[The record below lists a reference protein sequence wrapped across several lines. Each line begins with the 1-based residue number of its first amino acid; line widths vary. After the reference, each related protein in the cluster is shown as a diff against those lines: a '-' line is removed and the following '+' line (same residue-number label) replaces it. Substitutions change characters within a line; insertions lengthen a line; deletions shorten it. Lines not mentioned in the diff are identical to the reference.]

1 VLPQQIIFGDTSNRP
16 MNDLSVMLDEIFY
29 PMLNNPVN
37 QEGWPDVIKKDVE
50 TQVQDLRNL
59 LAEVTNLIKCLY
71 YERLKWKIT

>member
-1 VLPQQIIFGDTSNRP
+1 MLPQQIIFGDTSNRP